1 MTPAP
6 CSGGIAG
13 RFALRFFI
21 FDVADR
27 GLRNSCFVAA
37 ARRILGALV
46 FSAMLVASAAPA
58 GATENYR
65 GDDPD
70 SYECSSDYNIL
81 NRFSAP
87 PGVTAARS
95 TKYADIKFTKRNNVI
110 SVKDATNL
118 RELANVIVGDK
129 TKYCVL
135 KEMQILDEKTL
146 EPKECS
152 TQYNVFR
159 ARIVI
164 DSELPIRGF
173 AFPARSPSE
182 LRIFDK
188 MNHFVDVDLYRTSD
202 WKKRHV
208 SAGCLGSG
216 GTPDIEFYRLRYLDL
231 MTNKSSSIR
240 VEEIAPFEFRQGG
253 AYTKYD
259 RQAMKKAGPA
269 IPRPK

>member
-1 MTPAP
+1 M
-6 CSGGIAG
+6 
-13 RFALRFFI
+13 
-21 FDVADR
+21 ADKGSR
-27 GLRNSCFVAA
+27 DSCFVAA
-37 ARRILGALV
+37 ARRTLGTLL
-46 FSAMLVASAAPA
+46 FSAMLVGSAAPA
-58 GATENYR
+58 SAGENYR

-70 SYECSSDYNIL
+70 SYECSSDYQIL

-87 PGVTAARS
+87 PGVPAAQS

-110 SVKDATNL
+110 SVKDASNL

-164 DSELPIRGF
+164 DSDLPVRGF
-173 AFPARSPSE
+173 AFPARSASE
-182 LRIFDK
+182 LRIFRK
-188 MNHFVDVDLYRTSD
+188 MDHLVDVDLYRTAD
-202 WKKRHV
+202 WKQRHV

-216 GTPDIEFYRLRYLDL
+216 GTPDIEFYRFRYLDL
-231 MTNKSSSIR
+231 MTSKSSSIR
-240 VEEIAPFEFRQGG
+240 VEEISPFEFEQGG
-253 AYTKYD
+253 AYTKYE
-259 RQAMKKAGPA
+259 RQAMKKAGPG